1 VSSSVEAR
9 TLAARVF
16 AGEEDLALVIT
27 DRTLWQGA
35 LDLVVATI
43 IESSPDALKVAAAG
57 ESLPHELQEA
67 FLARVAAGVANAP
80 ESAHVW
86 VERLCGPEA
95 RRSWIRRR
103 GLEEP
108 GVLHTLRGEAARERS
123 ASSPFRA
130 LSPHRQ
136 RYIDLNVTA
145 LDLLWRLDLRRFC
158 EVLDSLP
165 GSTWT
170 ASALF
175 WLQKSPEEL
184 LRALEVAPLV
194 FERGGAWTR
203 SVAAVALF
211 DHAMSRP
218 GSDLAR
224 CARSLLARDDGP
236 LLALGF
242 SARHERGDDV
252 PDLVSSLTTL
262 TPAAAITPDAVEALW
277 MDSAL
282 PPAPATDRGPDSP
295 SSLGARA
302 PSLRNFTLWVA
313 YARVLLEGTRA
324 TDPRLRDARSAA
336 WRHVVESLRRRDDGV
351 PSMRDVAKGLVPS
364 AADVLVG
371 LLCRQP
377 DPVTSYRQL
386 LVALDDILERLAHR
400 TTADDYD
407 VDNPLRLAVYLG
419 ARGATLQDLP
429 PGVRRALHAEAV
441 TYARRLDQARGY
453 DHAHHREL
461 LLVAIGLAPLTQDT
475 PDARELSELL
485 RWVREP
491 VWDLLSAAS
500 LMWRNQLAERCLV
513 DALALVGIEMVALRR
528 SFDEARTLGMVP
540 DGRYALL
547 RDLSEQLP
555 KWAPDEVPTPEREE
569 VVVRGDGRRLV
580 ARGPFGELEPF
591 GVSQPLALLRTDH
604 PPTSADLTWAA
615 EQLDGHAAR
624 VDGEVL
630 LVPVVGVGLPT
641 PYTAVPLAATATDAV
656 VVQAVSAALRESD
669 PFERRQVVKGVQF
682 VGRREV
688 VQALT
693 NDLARFEVTGI
704 FGLRRI
710 GKTSTAF
717 AAAAALGEGFTP
729 VYVDVQAIVQ
739 RDVSGVAH
747 AIARALGERLD
758 LPQLAAID
766 PDRTEQ
772 EMVQALE
779 RALER
784 PPWRRAP
791 LPCLLLDEFD
801 LLFADALGRPTDGDV
816 DRLLAVLH
824 RAVRDKRLAWML
836 IGRDPSRFHER
847 GARGDGVL
855 HGAVREHWLRPLTR
869 VESEELLVGLGR
881 RCGMNVSPR
890 NSREAY
896 EIVGGHPLLLRLY
909 GRELRRG
916 RGEAEAARRAFVV
929 AADVRELV
937 AGALFT
943 AARLSPLMWEVVS
956 PWLLGERGAPLPSS
970 ALPWLRELGLL
981 RDDGQFASIYTSLGP
996 LLAPAAPARAA

>member
-1 VSSSVEAR
+1 MSLPEAASE
-9 TLAARVF
+9 LAARVF
-16 AGEEDLALVIT
+16 GGEEDLEFAVPDPT
-27 DRTLWQGA
+27 RWRDA
-35 LDLVVATI
+35 LDVVVATVL
-43 IESSPDALKVAAAG
+43 ESSPDALKLATAG
-57 ESLPHELQEA
+57 ESLPHELREA
-67 FLARVAAGVANAP
+67 FLARVAAGVTSDIEHGRA
-80 ESAHVW
+80 W
-86 VERLCGPEA
+86 VEHLCGPEA
-95 RRSWIRRR
+95 KRSWIARQF
-103 GLEEP
+103 LEEP
-108 GVLHTLRGEAARERS
+108 GVLHTLRGEAAKMRS

-165 GSTWT
+165 GSTWM

-175 WLQKSPEEL
+175 WLQKPLEEL

-194 FERGGAWTR
+194 FERSGAWTR

-211 DHAMSRP
+211 DHTISMP
-218 GSDLAR
+218 GSDLSR
-224 CARSLLARDDGP
+224 CAQTLLAREDGP
-236 LLALGF
+236 RLSLGF
-242 SARHERGDDV
+242 SALHERGDDV
-252 PDLVSSLTTL
+252 PDLVISLTAL
-262 TPAAAITPDAVEALW
+262 TPAASIAPDAVETLW
-277 MDSAL
+277 VDSAL
-282 PPAPATDRGPDSP
+282 RPTPALDRGPDSP

-302 PSLRNFTLWVA
+302 SSLRNFTLLVA

-324 TDPRLRDARSAA
+324 TDPRLHDARVSV

-351 PSMRDVAKGLVPS
+351 PSMRDLAKGRVPS

-386 LVALDDILERLAHR
+386 LVALDDVLERLAHR

-419 ARGATLQDLP
+419 ARGAALHELP
-429 PGVRRALHAEAV
+429 PGVRRTLHAEAV

-453 DHAHHREL
+453 DHARNREL
-461 LLVAIGLAPLTQDT
+461 LLVAIGLAPLTQDA
-475 PDARELSELL
+475 PDARELGELL

-491 VWDLLSAAS
+491 VWDLLSVAS
-500 LMWRNQLAERCLV
+500 LMWRNQLAESCLV
-513 DALALVGIEMVALRR
+513 DALAQIGVEPVALRR
-528 SFDEARTLGMVP
+528 SFDEARALGMVP

-547 RDLSEQLP
+547 RDLAEKLP
-555 KWAPDEVPTPEREE
+555 KWAPDEVPSPEREE

-591 GVSQPLALLRTDH
+591 GVSQPLAMLRTDH
-604 PPTSADLTWAA
+604 PPASADLTWAA

-630 LVPVVGVGLPT
+630 LVPPVGVGLPT
-641 PYTAVPLAATATDAV
+641 PYTAVPLAATATDAE
-656 VVQAVSAALRESD
+656 VVQAVIAALHESD
-669 PFERRQVVKGVQF
+669 PFERRQAVKGVQF

-772 EMVQALE
+772 EMIQVLE
-779 RALER
+779 RALAR
-784 PPWRRAP
+784 QPWRRAP

-801 LLFADALGRPTDGDV
+801 LLFADALGRPTDGDI

-869 VESEELLVGLGR
+869 VESEELLVCLGR
-881 RCGMNVSPR
+881 RCGMSVSPR
-890 NSREAY
+890 HTHEAY
-896 EIVGGHPLLLRLY
+896 EMVGGHPLLLRLY

-943 AARLSPLMWEVVS
+943 AARLSPPMWEVVS

-981 RDDGQFASIYTSLGP
+981 REDGQFASIYTSLGP
-996 LLAPAAPARAA
+996 LLAPATPARAA